1 MSLLMGVDVGTS
13 ETKAGLFDSQGTLL
27 RLARCG
33 YPIITGDEQ
42 GTAEQNPETW
52 WCAVCQTLQ
61 EVTQGIPPGDLAALC
76 VEGQGPSVVMLDE
89 RGRPLHNAI
98 LWMDTRTRAERD
110 ELSEKL
116 GYPVSPFAHS
126 PMAMWLRRHQE
137 HAFRQARWFLAAW
150 DFVAFRLCGR
160 PLASSLAYFKPFP
173 PEEIGA
179 VELPP
184 RLFPSTVEAGQQI
197 DGLTAAAAAET
208 GLPVGLPV
216 VAGVH
221 DGIAT
226 FIGAGLVKPGRA
238 ADVNGTS
245 GGLALCWNEPID
257 RPGVFSE
264 SWIHP
269 DQYIVGGAMAALGR
283 CLEWVRNVTGAS
295 NLSYRELVDEACTV
309 SPGADGLLFLPYLAG
324 ERAPLWDPLARGV
337 FFGLTL
343 NHQRGHLVRSVLE
356 SVAFALRH
364 VAEEVTGAGAR
375 IDEVRVCGR
384 QALSESW
391 NQIKADVMGLPVSV
405 PRVREAAL
413 MGAAVLAGVGSGLLP
428 DITAGANQMVRV
440 DGILEPDWDRHRL
453 YTEQFRIYRR
463 LYPDLRD
470 AFRQLSEITQAGTDG
485 CGSYHG
491 GTK

>member
-1 MSLLMGVDVGTS
+1 MSLLIGVDLGTS
-13 ETKAGLFDSQGTLL
+13 ETKAGLFDTKGNLL

-33 YPIITGDEQ
+33 YPIITGHEQ
-42 GTAEQNPETW
+42 GSAEQNPETW
-52 WCAVCQTLQ
+52 WGAVCQTLR
-61 EVTQGIPPGDLAALC
+61 EVAQGVPPGDLVALC

-89 RGRPLHNAI
+89 RGRPLYNAI
-98 LWMDTRTRAERD
+98 LWMDTRTCAERD
-110 ELSEKL
+110 ELSKHL

-126 PMAMWLRRHQE
+126 PMAMWLRRNQE
-137 HAFRQARWFLAAW
+137 QAYQQARWFLAAW

-160 PLASSLAYFKPFP
+160 PASSSLAYFQPFP

-179 VELPP
+179 AELPES
-184 RLFPSTVEAGQQI
+184 LFPSTVEAGHQI
-197 DGLTAAAAAET
+197 GGLTTAAAEDT

-226 FIGAGLVKPGRA
+226 FIGAGLVNPGRA

-245 GGLALCWNEPID
+245 GGLALCWNDPID
-257 RPGVFSE
+257 KPGIFSA

-269 DQYIVGGAMAALGR
+269 DEYIVGGAMATLGK
-283 CLEWVRNVTGAS
+283 CLEWVRDVTGAS
-295 NLSYRELVDEACTV
+295 KVGYKDLIAEASV
-309 SPGADGLLFLPYLAG
+309 APPGAGGLVFLPYLAG
-324 ERAPLWDPLARGV
+324 ERAPIWDPLARGV

-364 VAEEVTGAGAR
+364 VAEELTDAGAR

-384 QALSESW
+384 QALSEPW
-391 NQIKADVMGLPVSV
+391 NRIKADVMGLPVAV
-405 PRVREAAL
+405 PSVREAAL
-413 MGAAVLAGVGSGLLP
+413 MGAAVLAGVGAGQLP
-428 DITAGANQMVRV
+428 NITEGANQMVRV
-440 DGILEPDWDRHRL
+440 DGILEPDWGRHRL
-453 YTEQFRIYRR
+453 YTEQFGVYKR

-470 AFRQLSEITQAGTDG
+470 AFRQLSEITQAGTDD
-485 CGSYHG
+485 CAS
-491 GTK
+491 